1 MTVTIN
7 KYEPDDLKLDQAV
20 YRDEVLTHTPSG
32 VAGYI
37 LDTTTYP
44 VDDQATKTEKFTVD
58 DGTEQTITF
67 TTAISRGRAKTSNS
81 WPVADQ
87 TGLTVLYKVDGG
99 SERTVTFSTCTTQ
112 AHALAQLN
120 AQLVGAYALSVS
132 TVIHVLS
139 NTKGASSSIEITGGT
154 ATGITWATEDTCN
167 TAEDIAAQINDQ
179 IDGASAGVVGGQ
191 VKITSD
197 LASAASEVSN
207 GTGTA
212 TLSWAADVDG
222 TGVSG
227 TVKRGTLLARNSS
240 TKVLNVYASAGS
252 LSTDEPVAVLVDEHV
267 FTTTASVPIRA
278 QFTGKVAQEI
288 LVEHDNASALDV
300 LVLDKLMKN
309 SGIVPVSMRSTAVYD
324 NE

>member
-1 MTVTIN
+1 MDLVTERF
-7 KYEPDDLKLDQAV
+7 EPSDLMLSQGE
-20 YRDEVLTHTPSG
+20 YRDESFTHTPSG

-37 LDTTTYP
+37 LDTSTYP
-44 VDDQATKTEKFTVD
+44 VNDQATKTEKFTVD

-67 TTAISRGRAKTSNS
+67 TTAISRGRAKTTNS
-81 WPVADQ
+81 WPVSDQ

-99 SERTVTFSTCTTQ
+99 SEKTVTFSTCTTQ

-120 AQLVGAYALSVS
+120 AQLVGAYAISVS

-154 ATGITWATEDTCN
+154 ASGITWATEDTCN
-167 TAEDIAAQINDQ
+167 TAEDIASQINDQ

-212 TLSWAADVDG
+212 TLTWAADVDG

-227 TVKRGTLLARNSS
+227 TVKKGTLLARNSS
-240 TKVLNVYASAGS
+240 TKVLNVYSSTGS
-252 LSTDEPVAVLVDEHV
+252 LSTDEPIAVLAEEEI
-267 FTTTASVPIRA
+267 FTSSATISIRA
-278 QFTGKVAQEI
+278 LFSGKVAQEE
-288 LVEHDNASALDV
+288 LCEHDNASALDV

-309 SGIVPVSMRSTAVYD
+309 SGIVPVSARSTAVYED
-324 NE
+324 